1 MARIKKEDIFYT
13 LLKEFAD
20 HIVEASNEY
29 ERIIHDYPETFAR
42 IPQMKVY
49 ESECD
54 HKVKRIMKELY
65 ASFSTP
71 IEREDISELTLKLDD
86 IVDDMNG
93 VVLRL
98 DLFNIQDM
106 RDEALQLAGLTTRCV
121 EKVHQMVYALPNYKK
136 DLTVMELAHDISTIE
151 DEGDAV
157 YATAVRRLFRDE
169 ENGRTSV
176 TWLRVFDRMEGVLDA
191 CDRAAGVVR
200 YVVMKSA

>member
-65 ASFSTP
+65 ASFITP

-86 IVDDMNG
+86 IV
-93 VVLRL
+93 
-98 DLFNIQDM
+98 
-106 RDEALQLAGLTTRCV
+106 DEALQLAGLTTRCV

-169 ENGRTSV
+169 ENGRTSG